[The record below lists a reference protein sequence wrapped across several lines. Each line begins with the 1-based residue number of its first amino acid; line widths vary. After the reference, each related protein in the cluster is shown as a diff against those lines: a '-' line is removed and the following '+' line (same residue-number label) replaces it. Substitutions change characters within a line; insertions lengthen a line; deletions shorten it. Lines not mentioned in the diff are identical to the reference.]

1 MKGKFFRRTLSVPAP
16 AEAGRAHDRAMRSL
30 LATAAI
36 AALLVASLAA
46 AAPSTA
52 TKQVRRTSGPVL
64 ALAADGDRAAF
75 IVRGRFEQCMSV
87 MVWEPQRHR
96 ARRLQAAR
104 DCETKVRGTRTGPPA
119 VALAGTRAVWLQM
132 AGGNLLETVVRTATV
147 ARPTPVYLA
156 VGSAEDGVVGT
167 FARPPAGDRSLLAFT
182 IDKNCLPGSELNP
195 CPPGHESGGIIEAI
209 VWRFGGKGHCPWVGP
224 GKPVPCSPIA
234 KADNELTVLAV
245 DAGRIAARTAR
256 GIKLLTGAGRVVR
269 DIAIAGVERAALSG
283 KRLAVQTANAIELYD
298 SDTGQLTA
306 RFPSA
311 GGVRLED
318 LDRDI
323 LVTASGGTVT
333 LRRLGD
339 RRTSTFRVGGR
350 GLGQLERPGLF
361 LAGGRRVTFIP
372 MRDVLRRFI
381 RA

>member
-1 MKGKFFRRTLSVPAP
+1 MTDSASTRNSNGGLTRASYHRVMRTLL
-16 AEAGRAHDRAMRSL
+16 AGAA
-30 LATAAI
+30 LATM
-36 AALLVASLAA
+36 LLASLAA
-46 AAPSTA
+46 AAPGTA

-64 ALAADGDRAAF
+64 ALAADGARAAF

-87 MVWEPQRHR
+87 MVWEPQRRR
-96 ARRLQAAR
+96 AYRLQAAR
-104 DCETKVRGTRTGPPA
+104 ACETNVRGVRTGPPA

-132 AGGNLLETVVRTATV
+132 AGGNLLETIVRTATV
-147 ARPTPVYLA
+147 ARPTPVTLA

-195 CPPGHESGGIIEAI
+195 CPPGHESGGIIEAT
-209 VWRFGGKGHCPWVGP
+209 VWRLGGKGRCPWVVR

-245 DAGRIAARTAR
+245 DAGRIAARTEN
-256 GIKLLTGAGRVVR
+256 GIKLLTGAGDVVR
-269 DIAIAGVERAALSG
+269 EIAVTGVEKAALSG
-283 KRLAVQTANAIELYD
+283 NRLAVQTANAIEVYD
-298 SDTGQLTA
+298 TDTGQLSA
-306 RFPSA
+306 RFPSLS
-311 GGVRLED
+311 GVRLED

-339 RRTSTFRVGGR
+339 GRTSTFQAGGT
-350 GLGQLERPGLF
+350 GFGQLERPGLF
-361 LAGGRRVTFIP
+361 LAGARRVAFIP
-372 MRDVLRRFI
+372 MRDVLRRLG
-381 RA
+381 

>member
-1 MKGKFFRRTLSVPAP
+1 MTDSASTRNLHRGLTRASYDRVMRTLL
-16 AEAGRAHDRAMRSL
+16 AGVA
-30 LATAAI
+30 LATM
-36 AALLVASLAA
+36 LLASLAA
-46 AAPSTA
+46 AAPGTA

-75 IVRGRFEQCMSV
+75 IVRGRFKQCMSV
-87 MVWEPQRHR
+87 MVWEPRRRR
-96 ARRLQAAR
+96 AHRLQAAR
-104 DCETKVRGTRTGPPA
+104 ACETNVRDERSGPPA

-132 AGGNLLETVVRTATV
+132 GGGNLLETIVRTATV

-195 CPPGHESGGIIEAI
+195 CPPGHESGGIIEAT
-209 VWRFGGKGHCPWVGP
+209 VWRLGGKGRCPWVVR

-245 DAGRIAARTAR
+245 DAGRIAARTES
-256 GIKLLTGAGRVVR
+256 GIKLLTGAGGVVR
-269 DIAIAGVERAALSG
+269 DIPVAGVKERRSP
-283 KRLAVQTANAIELYD
+283 ANG
-298 SDTGQLTA
+298 SRCRQRTQS
-306 RFPSA
+306 RFTTPIRASCQPA
-311 GGVRLED
+311 SPRRSGVRLED
-318 LDRDI
+318 LDGDI

-339 RRTSTFRVGGR
+339 GRTSTFQAGGP
-350 GLGQLERPGLF
+350 GFGQLERPGLF
-361 LAGGRRVTFIP
+361 LAGARRVTFIP
-372 MRDVLRRFI
+372 MRDVLRRLGE
-381 RA
+381 RGR